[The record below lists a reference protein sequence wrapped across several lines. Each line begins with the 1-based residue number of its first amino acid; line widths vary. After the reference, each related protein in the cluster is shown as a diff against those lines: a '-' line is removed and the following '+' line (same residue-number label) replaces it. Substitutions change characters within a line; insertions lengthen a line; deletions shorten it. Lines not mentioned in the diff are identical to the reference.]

1 MRIVTTALAIVWL
14 GMAATGRLDAVEEAK
29 QTLKNEK
36 GKAEMRY
43 ATVTEKHEAMGYY
56 YLKVRNDK
64 SEEWIAVTPSPVKVG
79 DTVGYERKMV
89 IRDFKSKA
97 LHRTFKTIVFVD
109 RLYLPEK
116 KARLTSLKSV
126 LSQTSPAT
134 DRFVK
139 KPFYTVEEVHRFAK
153 HLAGKRIKVKGSV
166 YKVARDIMHRDWVH
180 IGDGT
185 GDETALTDDLVFT
198 AKKTTI
204 KAGDRVVAE
213 GTLATDKDFGFGY
226 RYRVLAEHATF
237 KRIMSKEQ

>member
-1 MRIVTTALAIVWL
+1 MRVVTKKIAIVLAILTTV
-14 GMAATGRLDAVEEAK
+14 G
-29 QTLKNEK
+29 TLCTAD
-36 GKAEMRY
+36 GTKAEVNDDNSKIHY
-43 ATVTEKHEAMGYY
+43 GNVTEKREAMGYH
-56 YLKVRNDK
+56 YLKVR
-64 SEEWIAVTPSPVKVG
+64 SGEREEWIAVTPSPVKVG
-79 DTVGYERKMV
+79 DKIGYERKMV
-89 IRDFKSKA
+89 IHDFKSKA

-116 KARLTSLKSV
+116 NARLTSLKSAF
-126 LSQTSPAT
+126 SQTAPAT
-134 DRFVK
+134 GQFVK

-153 HLAGKRIKVKGSV
+153 HLAGKRIKVKGKV

-185 GDETALTDDLVFT
+185 GDEAALTDDLVFT

-204 KAGDRVVAE
+204 KAGDRVLAE

-237 KRIMSKEQ
+237 KRIMSSEQ